1 MIVRRSEQYLSIWYG
16 KARRKP
22 LILRGAR
29 QVGKSTLVRRFAES
43 HNLTLNEINLEKH
56 PELDRVFQSLDVKR
70 ILLEIEGLLGRK
82 IESERSLLFLDEI
95 QATPNA
101 LAALRYFYEEQP
113 ELPVI
118 VAGSLL
124 EFTLAKH
131 AFSMPVGRVEYHH
144 IGPVSFSEFIAC
156 TAPDLN
162 PWREAAARFETVPES
177 AHRRLLSRMR
187 EYFFVGGMP
196 EAVQVFLD
204 SGSLSEVQDVQRSI
218 AETYQD
224 DFSKYAQHSDLV
236 RLRRVFAQ
244 IPRNIGRK
252 IKYVNLSR
260 EERAREI
267 KACVELLSG
276 AQICQKVVAS
286 HCSGVPLAAESD
298 DDAYKLIFMDVGMVN
313 FLCGGRWSDIS
324 EASEQTLVNEG
335 PLAEQFIG
343 QHLAYLEDGKP
354 HLHYWIREG
363 KANNA
368 EVDYVVAMGS
378 RILPIEVKAG
388 AGGSLKSIQQFILEK
403 NVSQAVRFD
412 LNPSSRVTAVY
423 RARADQTASAV
434 TFELL
439 SLPLY
444 AVEALP
450 LATSTV
456 DALSRSPSV

>member
-1 MIVRRSEQYLSIWYG
+1 MNWYG
-16 KARRKP
+16 KVRRKP

-29 QVGKSTLVRRFAES
+29 QVGKSTLVRCFATN

-56 PELDRVFQSLDVKR
+56 PELDSVFQSLDVKR
-70 ILLEIEGLLGRK
+70 ILLEIEGVLGRK
-82 IESERSLLFLDEI
+82 IASERSLLFLDEI

-101 LAALRYFYEEQP
+101 LAALRYFYEERP

-118 VAGSLL
+118 AAGSLL

-144 IGPVSFSEFIAC
+144 IGPVGFSEFIAC
-156 TAPDLN
+156 TDPDLN
-162 PWREAAARFETVPES
+162 HWREAAARFETVPES
-177 AHRRLLSRMR
+177 AHHRLLARMR
-187 EYFFVGGMP
+187 EYFYVGGMP
-196 EAVQVFLD
+196 EAVQVFLQ
-204 SGSLSEVQDVQRSI
+204 SGSLSDVQDVQRSI
-218 AETYQD
+218 ADTYQD

-267 KACVELLSG
+267 KACVELLNCS
-276 AQICQKVVAS
+276 QLCCKVVAS

-298 DDAYKLIFMDVGMVN
+298 DEAYKLLFMDVGMVN
-313 FLCGGRWSDIS
+313 FLCGGRWNDIS
-324 EASEQTLVNEG
+324 EASAQTLVNEG
-335 PLAEQFIG
+335 PLAEQFVG

-354 HLHYWIREG
+354 QLHYWIREG
-363 KANNA
+363 RANNA

-388 AGGSLKSIQQFILEK
+388 AGGSLKSLQQFILEK
-403 NVSQAVRFD
+403 KVRQAVRFD
-412 LNPSSRVTAVY
+412 LNPSSRVTVAY
-423 RARADQTASAV
+423 RARSDQTSRDV

-450 LATSTV
+450 LATHGA
-456 DALSRSPSV
+456 DMNNM